1 MLRTAI
7 GASVLA
13 TILAAVAAPA
23 ADLQVVSTSPP
34 RNLAAAPTTTV
45 SITFDRAVQTSSITA
60 NTFRVFGRVTG
71 TATGPIAFSNGNAT
85 ATLAPSTPFAAGE
98 VVLVNLSHDILAADL
113 MPLRAAGFAY
123 QFRITTQ
130 AASLVFEEI
139 ETKSNRSPPGT
150 VGTRIY
156 GAMAADLDNDGY
168 ADLTTVNEDSADLR
182 VFINKADG
190 TGMFDPFLTP
200 PLPIGVESSPNEPAD
215 FNNDG
220 NVDIA
225 VSSTDDGSV
234 WMALGNGDG
243 TYDPAQEVATGSEPH
258 GIAVLDVDGDADL
271 DVANAAHTSDN
282 LWLTLNNGSGVF
294 APATSFNSGEAG
306 EYALY
311 SGDMNNDGI
320 VDLVVGTRD
329 DQSIIVMLSN
339 GNGTFT
345 PSTPQNAGGQAWKL
359 VTGDVNDDGD
369 LDVAVVNGDSST
381 AAILLGNGDGTLA
394 APQVVSPPNHVV
406 GSALGDMDGDGDLD
420 WMVSSFG
427 GQQWTLYTNNGSGV
441 FAQNQQFDAVN
452 NPSCAIIV
460 DLDNDGDLD
469 LALTDEIADLV
480 TLLRNGPST
489 GPTPTPTGP
498 TPTPTATPP
507 LLLCPATP
515 QACRASTLSGKSL
528 LKIKDRTPDDKDLII
543 WKWLKGAATTIGEFG
558 DPTSTDAYTL
568 CLYDNG
574 AFVTSA
580 TAPAGGTCGS
590 ANCWVGDGDRFT
602 YKDKLRDPQG
612 VQKLALRAGGD
623 GDARILFKGK
633 GADLPMPNLAS
644 LTGPLDVQ
652 IINSTGSVC
661 WGATYS
667 APFHLN
673 DGVNFKDKSD

>member
-1 MLRTAI
+1 MLRSAI
-7 GASVLA
+7 GASVVA
-13 TILAAVAAPA
+13 IILGAVAAPA
-23 ADLQVVSTSPP
+23 ADLQVVSTDPP

-60 NTFRVFGRVTG
+60 DTFRVFGRTTG
-71 TATGPIAFSNGNAT
+71 TASGPLTFSNGDT
-85 ATLAPSTPFAAGE
+85 TVMLTPSTPFAAGE

-123 QFRITTQ
+123 QFRITSQ
-130 AASLVFEEI
+130 AASLVFTEI
-139 ETKSNRSPPGT
+139 ETKSNRDPPGT

-182 VFINKADG
+182 VFMNKADG

-200 PLPIGVESSPNEPAD
+200 PLHIGVESSPNEPAD
-215 FNNDG
+215 FDNDG

-225 VSSTDDGSV
+225 VSSTDEDSV

-243 TYDPAQEVATGSEPH
+243 TYDAAQEVATGNEPH

-271 DVANAAHTSDN
+271 DVANAAHTGNN

-294 APATSFNSGEAG
+294 APATSFDSGETG
-306 EYALY
+306 EYALS

-329 DQSIIVMLSN
+329 DESILVMLSN
-339 GNGTFT
+339 GNGTFA
-345 PSTPQNAGGQAWKL
+345 PAAPQNAGGRAWKL
-359 VTGDVNDDGD
+359 VVGDVNNDGD
-369 LDVAVVNGDSST
+369 LDVAVANGDSHT

-394 APQVVSPPNHVV
+394 APQVVSPPSHVV
-406 GSALGDMDGDGDLD
+406 GSALGDMDGDADLD
-420 WMVSSFG
+420 WMISSFG

-441 FAQNQQFDAVN
+441 FAQDQQFDADS

-480 TLLRNGPST
+480 TLLRNGPGS
-489 GPTPTPTGP
+489 GPTPTATA
-498 TPTPTATPP
+498 TPTATPP
-507 LLLCPATP
+507 PLVCPATP
-515 QACRASTLSGKSL
+515 QTCRESTLSGKSL
-528 LKIKDRTPDDKDLII
+528 LKIKDRMPDSKDLII
-543 WKWLKGAATTIGEFG
+543 WKWLKGAATTVGEFG
-558 DPTSTDAYTL
+558 DPTATDSYTL
-568 CLYDNG
+568 CLYDNNV
-574 AFVTSA
+574 FVTSF
-580 TAPAGGTCGS
+580 TAPAGGMCGT
-590 ANCWVGDGDRFT
+590 APCWSGDGDSFT

-612 VQKLALRAGGD
+612 VQKIALRAGSEGA
-623 GDARILFKGK
+623 ARILFKGK
-633 GADLPMPNLAS
+633 GDNLPMPNLSSIA
-644 LTGPLDVQ
+644 GPLEVQ
-652 IINSTGSVC
+652 LINSTGSVC

-667 APFHLN
+667 MPFQVN
-673 DGVNFKDKSD
+673 DGASFKDKSD